1 MANITVTL
9 DDEDKKQLTEF
20 CDQIGV
26 SVSTLFT
33 IFSKKVIREWE
44 IPFKIGL
51 NKPNRATIRAMK
63 EGEKIVLDLEKL
75 VNIDNYGLE
84 LLEYRVKDGDNEK
97 PMYMPRLISSGEVT
111 NMTMD
116 GNQKYYTM
124 EGEIILSEIPEDQYY
139 NRTLEANTTPLTVY
153 KTQEDAN
160 NNINGYNCIF
170 LCLRLREIH

>member
-63 EGEKIVLDLEKL
+63 EGEKILKNLDK
-75 VNIDNYGLE
+75 VKVYDNVEE
-84 LLEYRVKDGDNEK
+84 LW
-97 PMYMPRLISSGEVT
+97 
-111 NMTMD
+111 
-116 GNQKYYTM
+116 
-124 EGEIILSEIPEDQYY
+124 EDLK
-139 NRTLEANTTPLTVY
+139 N
-153 KTQEDAN
+153 
-160 NNINGYNCIF
+160 
-170 LCLRLREIH
+170 